1 MEKNARLSTALV
13 LLLVATMRCACAA
26 TIAVLPGEWE
36 TTSHI
41 DTPQGPQVLRE
52 KVCRRGA
59 GVGDL
64 LARQQ
69 GEQCGPWQET
79 PSGADGT
86 LLLRSTCRQASP
98 APGSSLTL
106 HVQARVTVATD
117 GRSAHGTV
125 QASGTVNGM
134 TFNTPST
141 RFTSRFLGACP
152 GH

>member
-1 MEKNARLSTALV
+1 MKKYGWSSSALA
-13 LLLVATMRCACAA
+13 LLMVATMRCAGAA

-86 LLLRSTCRQASP
+86 VVLQGICKQSGP
-98 APGSSLTL
+98 VPGSLLTL

-134 TFNTPST
+134 RFNTPPT